1 MYRTLVTIVVVGL
14 VAWPAAAEA
23 QNRERQAILQYFARN
38 RMEVQALPPGIAR
51 NLQRGKPL
59 PRGIAKRALPQGL
72 QSTLPAREGL
82 EVSILGDRVVLLQ
95 ASGLVVDILEGEGY
109 RVSVSENGE
118 EALQSFHLETPD
130 LAILDIMMPRL
141 SGYDVCREIR
151 KADAKLPI
159 LMLSA
164 KSEEIDKV
172 LGLELGADDY
182 ITKPFGVRELLARVH
197 AAFRR
202 ASATTSA
209 PTDESPVRF
218 GDVELDRARRQLLKG
233 GSELALTQLEYK
245 LLEAFVEH
253 ADRALSRDELLNAA
267 WGIDYQGT
275 TRTLDQHVSQLRH
288 KIEPD
293 PAKPRFILTVHGYG
307 YRYCPAT

>member
-1 MYRTLVTIVVVGL
+1 MADPKHILIAEDDASIRIGL
-14 VAWPAAAEA
+14 
-23 QNRERQAILQYFARN
+23 
-38 RMEVQALPPGIAR
+38 
-51 NLQRGKPL
+51 
-59 PRGIAKRALPQGL
+59 
-72 QSTLPAREGL
+72 
-82 EVSILGDRVVLLQ
+82 
-95 ASGLVVDILEGEGY
+95 VDILEGEGY

-118 EALQSFHLETPD
+118 EALARFHSEALD
-130 LAILDIMMPRL
+130 LALLDIMMPKL
-141 SGYDVCREIR
+141 SGYDVCRAIR
-151 KADAKLPI
+151 KENDALPL

-197 AAFRR
+197 AALRR
-202 ASATTSA
+202 VTASTIA
-209 PTDESPVRF
+209 PTDESSVYF
-218 GDVELDRARRQLLKG
+218 GEIELDRARRQLLKG
-233 GSELALTQLEYK
+233 GSELALTQLEYR
-245 LLEAFVEH
+245 LLEAFIDH

-293 PAKPRFILTVHGYG
+293 PAKPKFILTVHGYG
-307 YRYCPAT
+307 YRYCPGG